1 MTHICKPM
9 FIELKDRGSL
19 VWLRSEHSQMLQYH
33 TSYEHHFLYYLIED
47 FARRF
52 PFAHWLCV
60 GITTVLLLSLL
71 FLGFLDEKTEKKT
84 SPLQYSFFV
93 ITAVVVL
100 DILTQ
105 AIPMLTVY
113 LLAQGIM
120 LYRIGSQYNY
130 LLTTIISTLF
140 LIIESF
146 TQWNQYMMLGFIGEA
161 MLFIGVAWILHQLQ
175 EANNLLNQL
184 KQQNEQ
190 LTLQMEEDQKR
201 LKEYQNR
208 MKDIHRRDYLTGL
221 YNFGGF
227 KEEVSNHLARLE
239 KGKSYHVVC
248 LDIANFRQVN
258 IEEGIEIGDQILLL
272 LAKQLRKNLP
282 SFVQIAR
289 YNGDQ
294 FAIGIVGDQSI
305 LHLCLNTIDQVMEE
319 INQDRTSVQYCMG
332 VATYPSEAGNANQLI
347 RLAEQRLSIQQRQL
361 RDQEEEHQ
369 RRLEKLSAVGQLAAG
384 LAHEIRNPLTSIRG
398 FVQISAIENK
408 EVKKWEK
415 IILPEIDRINDLL
428 KQFLNLSEA
437 KPVEYTKIN
446 LDVLMENVY
455 SLLKPKSFLMGHDLK
470 ILKPKESI
478 IIEADP
484 EQIKQVMINLIQNA
498 LESIPEKGKVEVEW
512 KKIEDHVLIRVKDNG
527 RGIPPEHF
535 SRIFEPFYTTKKEG
549 TGMGLSVCHQIVEE
563 HGGHIHVE
571 SQPGRGTI
579 FNVRL
584 PVSRTSEKTD
594 DNENKENGKKLTAA
608 TKKQ

>member
-113 LLAQGIM
+113 LLAQGIL

-437 KPVEYTKIN
+437 KTVEYTKIN

-527 RGIPPEHF
+527 RGIPPEHL

>member
-1 MTHICKPM
+1 
-9 FIELKDRGSL
+9 
-19 VWLRSEHSQMLQYH
+19 MLQYH

-47 FARRF
+47 FSHRY

-60 GITTVLLLSLL
+60 GITTIVLLSFL
-71 FLGFLDEKTEKKT
+71 FLGLLDEKCEKKT
-84 SPLQYSFFV
+84 SPLQYSLLV
-93 ITAVVVL
+93 IGAVAAL

-113 LLAQGIM
+113 LLVQGIL
-120 LYRIGSQYNY
+120 LYRIGSQHNY
-130 LLTTIISTLF
+130 VLTTILSTLF
-140 LIIESF
+140 LVIESF
-146 TQWNQYMMLGFIGEA
+146 TQWNQYMLLGFLGEA
-161 MLFIGVAWILHQLQ
+161 MLFIGVAWILHRFQDSLEELKQLKK
-175 EANNLLNQL
+175 ENNQL
-184 KQQNEQ
+184 SLKIEENE
-190 LTLQMEEDQKR
+190 KKI
-201 LKEYQNR
+201 KEYHDR
-208 MKDIHRRDYLTGL
+208 IEETYRRDYLTGL

-227 KEEVSNHLARLE
+227 KEQVNQNLTRLE
-239 KGKSYHVVC
+239 EGQSYHVVC
-248 LDIANFRQVN
+248 LDLTDFRQVN
-258 IEEGIEIGDQILLL
+258 MEEGIEIGDQILLL
-272 LAKQLRKNLP
+272 LAKQLQKNLP
-282 SFVQIAR
+282 HFVQIAR

-294 FAIGIVGDQSI
+294 FAIGIVGDQSV
-305 LHLCLNTIDQVMEE
+305 LKLCLNTIDEVMEE
-319 INQDRTSVQYCMG
+319 IKKDRTSVHYCMG
-332 VATYPSEAGNANQLI
+332 IATYPTEAQTANQLI
-347 RLAEQRLSIQQRQL
+347 RLAEKRLSIQQRQL
-361 RDQEEEHQ
+361 RDQEEEQQ

-408 EVKKWEK
+408 EVKKWEQ

-437 KPVEYTKIN
+437 KPAEYTKIC

-470 ILKPKESI
+470 LLKPKESI
-478 IIEADP
+478 VIEADA

-512 KKIEDHVLIRVKDNG
+512 KKVENDVLIRVKDNG
-527 RGIPPEHF
+527 RGIHPEHF

-549 TGMGLSVCHQIVEE
+549 TGMGLSVCHQIIND

-584 PVSRTSEKTD
+584 PILKKIKTD
-594 DNENKENGKKLTAA
+594 QEKGELLPEGDRERKNQKRTDS
-608 TKKQ
+608 TKSSLLLDSEEAMS

>member
-113 LLAQGIM
+113 LLAQGIL

-594 DNENKENGKKLTAA
+594 DNENKEKGKKLTAA